1 MMKNYIPALMVCML
15 FISGPLT
22 ASERPAEAGAN
33 VLFSQSTL
41 KLEQDV
47 PTFDKD
53 LNTYIDAAGKIDK
66 DVQRILTVLDKIQT
80 LGDDL
85 QKLDDALTTVE
96 GLIDFAKKVPESRE
110 AATAMSAQMAVI
122 HPQVTSANKAVA
134 KFNTKAAPYKS
145 NLQTLDINLQKFITT
160 ASAFEQKLNKYTNYI
175 EIAQEC
181 IGNMPPGPMNEA
193 MQKDLDKLSNE
204 SDTRVVEA
212 DKVLKDGIRIAD
224 DLKKDLDNIVNTLLK
239 PIEDIDR
246 DIVDLAKKLNGII
259 EPLRDLEKLFHKD
272 FCVKIPEVH
281 KFCMGLD
288 VIIQGADAIEH
299 EIRHILGKEL
309 YRIAKIFGIE
319 KIVKDLTKQGEKELR
334 SVMDA
339 LHLDFDVKVPG
350 LDQLEQ
356 EIGDL
361 ERAMDAVLP
370 KLGLDLSPIEKVI
383 SDIEKDIDAMKKLD
397 CR

>member
-1 MMKNYIPALMVCML
+1 MMKNYISALMLCML
-15 FISGPLT
+15 FFNGPLM
-22 ASERPAEAGAN
+22 ASERPAEAGSI
-33 VLFSQSTL
+33 VLLSQSTL

-53 LNTYIDAAGKIDK
+53 LNTYIDTATKIDK

-96 GLIDFAKKVPESRE
+96 GLIDFAKKVPETRE

-122 HPQVTSANKAVA
+122 HPQVTSANKTVA
-134 KFNTKAAPYKS
+134 KFNTKAAPYRS
-145 NLQTLDINLQKFITT
+145 NLQTLDNNLQKFITT
-160 ASAFEQKLNKYTNYI
+160 ATAFEQKLNKYTNYI

-181 IGNMPPGPMNEA
+181 ISNLPPGPA
-193 MQKDLDKLSNE
+193 TDLMQKDLDKLSNE
-204 SDTRVVEA
+204 SDARVVEA
-212 DKVLKDGIRIAD
+212 DKVLKDGIKIAD

-239 PIEDIDR
+239 PIEDIDK

-259 EPLRDLEKLFHKD
+259 GPLRDLEKLFHKD
-272 FCVKIPEVH
+272 FCVKIPDVH

-309 YRIAKIFGIE
+309 YRIAKLFGIE

-339 LHLDFDVKVPG
+339 LHLDFEVKVPG
-350 LDQLEQ
+350 LDKLEQ

-361 ERAMDAVLP
+361 EHALDAVLP
-370 KLGLDLSPIEKVI
+370 KLSLDISPIERVI